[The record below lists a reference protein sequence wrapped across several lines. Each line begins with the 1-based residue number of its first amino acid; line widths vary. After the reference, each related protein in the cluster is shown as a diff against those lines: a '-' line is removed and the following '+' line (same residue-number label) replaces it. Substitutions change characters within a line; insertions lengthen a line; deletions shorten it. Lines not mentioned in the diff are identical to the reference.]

1 MASRRAE
8 ARRVS
13 RGNKAPYTRD
23 AADTAALKNQ
33 DSTLKALNTYN
44 KDTDNLRTQLQKV
57 IKENKNL
64 NDRIRVLENR
74 ASMIERVVNQIKPIV
89 ERFARIIK

>member
-8 ARRVS
+8 ARRAS
-13 RGNKAPYTRD
+13 RGNTAPQTGG
-23 AADTAALKNQ
+23 AVDTAALKRQ
-33 DSTLKALNTYN
+33 DSTRN

-64 NDRIRVLENR
+64 NDRVRVLENR